1 MIYNYYCT
9 NCGHELLGIDI
20 VFDLAQMLDLH
31 SGNGEELFIKF
42 SPTDLQELAQ
52 RDGQALADGQRV
64 RLKLTLYDLLGYI
77 AQDFKETYNQEAMQS
92 LTYEEFE
99 QVTSM
104 AKLLRSSGLQNADVQ
119 TENIKTLVDAI
130 IAKLEFQEKTD
141 PEVSEDDWKQD
152 TMNYN
157 LYFWVEPEYFEGTEW
172 IYTIKYSSE
181 ERPANLLP
189 FSYQGRKIRG
199 YCPECNKPVLDGSGK
214 YEHFLVGFLGAQSA
228 GKTSLFVS
236 MINDLPNY
244 FGKLGIEL
252 PEVLCDGKYEKVK
265 NAIEFNK
272 KGWAVGKTDAKATIE
287 TYNALSKHPRKI
299 TSGDVVHIYKRGE
312 EEKSNRIFL
321 FVRKNKDDHEAKE
334 FYFLGEIFAEG
345 DPNPIHMEST
355 NDDAFEILYRLDVP
369 VRSDIYDYIV
379 T

>member
-9 NCGHELLGIDI
+9 NCGHELRGVDI
-20 VFDLAQMLDLH
+20 IFDLAQMLDLH
-31 SGNGEELFIKF
+31 SGNGEDLFIKF
-42 SPTDLQELAQ
+42 SPIDLQELAQ
-52 RDGQALADGQRV
+52 RDGQTLVDGQKV

-77 AQDFKETYNQEAMQS
+77 AQNFKETYNQEAMQS

-104 AKLLRSSGLQNADVQ
+104 AKLLKSSGLQNADVQ

-130 IAKLEFQEKTD
+130 IAKLEFQERTD
-141 PEVSEDDWKQD
+141 PEVAEDDWKQD

-287 TYNALSKHPRKI
+287 TYNASLLVKKSREAEVLFFRLSILPENFAMI
-299 TSGDVVHIYKRGE
+299 KR
-312 EEKSNRIFL
+312 
-321 FVRKNKDDHEAKE
+321 
-334 FYFLGEIFAEG
+334 
-345 DPNPIHMEST
+345 
-355 NDDAFEILYRLDVP
+355 
-369 VRSDIYDYIV
+369 
-379 T
+379 